1 VVPRRAAG
9 DVTIASVP
17 KPSSAAV
24 ALPDAELIRRL
35 EPSYP
40 TVRFVE
46 WDLVAPAPERR
57 FDLVMI
63 PYMTSYSVLAA
74 LEGLDVPVVQSPAI
88 GFEGAEQW
96 LPEGVTLCNAAT
108 VHELPT
114 AELCLALL
122 LADLRGVADSVRAQQ
137 HAEWNH
143 HETPGLIGRRVLLIG
158 YGGVGKA
165 IRRVIEPFGVT
176 TTAVATSPRVEEGIE
191 VIAPDGIWTHLGE
204 ADVVILALPLTER
217 TRRLADSRFL
227 AAMKPGALLVNVG
240 RGPTVDTNA
249 LVNAVAGG
257 HVRAALD
264 VTDPEP
270 LPAHHPLWRADGV
283 IITPHIGGHTATMRH
298 RIEALLRRQLDAL
311 LASRPL
317 VNVVIDRR
325 AQSMGRDLK

>member
-1 VVPRRAAG
+1 M
-9 DVTIASVP
+9 TTAS
-17 KPSSAAV
+17 V
-24 ALPDAELIRRL
+24 ALPDAQLIGLL
-35 EPSYP
+35 EASYP

-46 WDLVAPAPERR
+46 WDLVAPAPQRR
-57 FDLVMI
+57 FDLVML
-63 PYMTSYSVLAA
+63 PYMTPYSVLAA
-74 LEGLDVPVVQSPAI
+74 LDGVDVGAVQSPAI
-88 GFEGAEQW
+88 GFEGAERW

-158 YGGVGKA
+158 YGGVCKA

-176 TTAVATSPRVEEGIE
+176 TTAVATSARVEDGIE
-191 VIAPDGIWTHLGE
+191 VIASDHIWTHLGD
-204 ADVVILALPLTER
+204 ADVVILALPLTEQ
-217 TRRLADSRFL
+217 TRRLVDARFL
-227 AAMKPGALLVNVG
+227 AAMRPGALLVNVG
-240 RGPTVDTNA
+240 RGPTVDTDA
-249 LVNAVAGG
+249 LVNAVTDG

-270 LPAHHPLWRADGV
+270 LPSQHPLWRADGV

-298 RIEALLRRQLDAL
+298 RIETLLRRQLDAL
-311 LASRPL
+311 LAHQPL

-325 AQSMGRDLK
+325 SQRMERDLK